1 MKITKTVFLTLLLAL
16 FVSKAY
22 ALDPDEC
29 GNARGKF
36 TNLSFV
42 YNHLDQEGYP
52 KLHSDKGFAFTKG
65 NTYYLHRPIAGC
77 LRFGIDAAWMDLSYD
92 NFKVEERLIGT
103 QETVNSFDIHHIDMG
118 MQVGL
123 SATVNL
129 FKRFQ
134 ANVYFRYNPS
144 LVLMYNNDELQ
155 GGFANLYNT
164 GVCATYGRVGLG
176 IEARFG
182 SSKMNSYFANEYD
195 DYDDVNDWTDIIGSR
210 KLTTKF
216 SGLRAYISFRI

>member
-1 MKITKTVFLTLLLAL
+1 MKTTKTVFFTFLMLLFA
-16 FVSKAY
+16 SKSY

-29 GNARGKF
+29 GKAYGKY
-36 TNLSFV
+36 TNISFV

-52 KLHSDKGFAFTKG
+52 KLHSDMGFAFTKG
-65 NTYYLHRPIAGC
+65 NTYYLHRPIAGL
-77 LRFGIDAAWMDLSYD
+77 LRFGIDVAWLDLSYD
-92 NFKVEERLIGT
+92 NFKVKERLVDTELII
-103 QETVNSFDIHHIDMG
+103 NKFDIHDLDMG
-118 MQVGL
+118 MQIGA

-134 ANVYFRYNPS
+134 TNVYFRYNPS

-155 GGFANLYNT
+155 CGFANLFNT

-182 SSKMNSYFANEYD
+182 SSKMNSYFANED
-195 DYDDVNDWTDIIGSR
+195 EDVNDWTDVIGSR